1 MPWLMVYTTVAVAV
15 LSLASACCARG
26 VKRDPS
32 RLLAIVAAAALW
44 PVVVVGLVQLGV
56 VHLYARVARQ
66 HAHAPAGPVERA
78 SFEPEPAT
86 APMVLLDSLARIAQ
100 QVSVK
105 HPV

>member
-26 VKRDPS
+26 VRRDPS

-44 PVVVVGLVQLGV
+44 PVVVVGLVQLGA
-56 VHLYARVARQ
+56 VHLYARLLGQ
-66 HAHAPAGPVERA
+66 HAPAPAAPMDRTP
-78 SFEPEPAT
+78 FEPEPAT
-86 APMVLLDSLARIAQ
+86 APMVLIDSLARIAQ